1 MCTPFVESIVRPE
14 ADARTRNLPCNI
26 CPTPLLQMS
35 RLVMNAAVPLI
46 ALVLAASPLQARGAA
61 EPQLPSA
68 APAQAQAAAST
79 PAPAQATPQAQ
90 PSNTPADQAPPF
102 TLDGVRRAATL
113 ADQPSPDRP
122 PPDPAQPAKPIT
134 KSAARQQID
143 VATWAPEPTF
153 RPPHDDRTFTT
164 SLAPNGPAW
173 HQEFLAMTTPELY
186 SPFAYMGN
194 AERLEAVASS
204 MAFAYVVNGL
214 TRLVQALV
222 HEQKSHKVEKVRR
235 EIDEETK
242 LVEQR
247 HKAWLT
253 EQQQATPSSQPIR
266 KRP

>member
-1 MCTPFVESIVRPE
+1 MLTRFVESIVRPE

-26 CPTPLLQMS
+26 CPTPLLRRS
-35 RLVMNAAVPLI
+35 RTVMIAAVPLI
-46 ALVLAASPLQARGAA
+46 ALVLAASPLQAQGAA
-61 EPQLPSA
+61 APQPPSA
-68 APAQAQAAAST
+68 AP
-79 PAPAQATPQAQ
+79 
-90 PSNTPADQAPPF
+90 APPF
-102 TLDGVRRAATL
+102 TLDGVRRAAVL
-113 ADQPSPDRP
+113 ADQPSSDQP
-122 PPDPAQPAKPIT
+122 PPDPAQPAKPIS

-153 RPPHDDRTFTT
+153 RPPHDDRALTT

-194 AERLEAVASS
+194 AERLEAVASG

-247 HKAWLT
+247 YKAWLA
-253 EQQQATPSSQPIR
+253 EQQQANPSGQPI
-266 KRP
+266 KKMP

>member
-1 MCTPFVESIVRPE
+1 MLTRVVESSMRSE
-14 ADARTRNLPCNI
+14 ADARKRNRPCNN
-26 CPTPLLQMS
+26 C
-35 RLVMNAAVPLI
+35 LVPRPSQPRFAMLAAVPLI
-46 ALVLAASPLQARGAA
+46 ALVLAASPLQARGTA
-61 EPQLPSA
+61 EPQSPS
-68 APAQAQAAAST
+68 
-79 PAPAQATPQAQ
+79 PAPGQAPK
-90 PSNTPADQAPPF
+90 TPADQAPPF
-102 TLDGVRRAATL
+102 TLDGVRRAAVL
-113 ADQPSPDRP
+113 ADQPSPDQP

-143 VATWAPEPTF
+143 VATWAPAVTF
-153 RPPHDDRTFTT
+153 RAPHDDRTFTT

-222 HEQKSHKVEKVRR
+222 HEQKNHKVEKVRR

-242 LVEQR
+242 LVDQR
-247 HKAWLT
+247 HKDWLAD
-253 EQQQATPSSQPIR
+253 QQQANPASQPIK